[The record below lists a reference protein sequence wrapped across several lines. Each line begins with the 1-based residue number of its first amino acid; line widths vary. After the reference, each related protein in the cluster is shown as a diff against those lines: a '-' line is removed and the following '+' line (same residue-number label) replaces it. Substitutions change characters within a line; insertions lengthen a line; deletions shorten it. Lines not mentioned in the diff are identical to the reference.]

1 MAADGARG
9 RDRGATLSPAEVINA
24 QLDAYNARDID
35 AFAATY
41 SEDVCIYSMPHAKL
55 VFRGRR
61 QIVEHYGGKTFKNQ
75 NLHAQVLARLV
86 IGNKVIDHERAVGL
100 RPEPVE
106 VMVVYEVDNGLIQAV
121 WFYEPAQRSTPP
133 NEA

>member
-1 MAADGARG
+1 M
-9 RDRGATLSPAEVINA
+9 SPAEVVNA

-41 SEDVCIYSMPHAKL
+41 AEDVCVYRMPHAKL
-55 VFRGRR
+55 VFRGKA
-61 QIVEHYGGKTFKNQ
+61 QIVEQYGGKTFKSPG
-75 NLHAQVLARLV
+75 LHAQVLGRLV

-106 VMVVYEVDNGLIQAV
+106 VMVVYEVHDGLIQAV
-121 WFYEPAQRSTPP
+121 WFYEPAQLSTPP
-133 NEA
+133 DRDPS